1 MWKCQC
7 DKKKRVYVK
16 ANVDCTGLQATEEDL
31 AAADEWLPNWRRKEE
46 KWVCFSGLDSA
57 GAAGVSAGQT

>member
-1 MWKCQC
+1 M
-7 DKKKRVYVK
+7 YVK

-31 AAADEWLPNWRRKEE
+31 AAADVWLPNWRRKEE

-57 GAAGVSAGQT
+57 GAAGASAGQT